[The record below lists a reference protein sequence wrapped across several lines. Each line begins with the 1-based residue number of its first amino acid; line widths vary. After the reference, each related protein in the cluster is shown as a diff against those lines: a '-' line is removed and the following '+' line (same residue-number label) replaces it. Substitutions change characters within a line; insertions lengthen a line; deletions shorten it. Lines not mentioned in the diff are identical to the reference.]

1 MENIDKHI
9 QKDKAIL
16 DDPQSSPQQRRH
28 IEGELKSLE
37 SYKVN
42 HPNDDH
48 DPTPLEL
55 YCNENPDA
63 SECRV
68 YDT

>member
-1 MENIDKHI
+1 MENIQSHIDKE
-9 QKDKAIL
+9 KKIL
-16 DDPQSSPQQRRH
+16 NDPTVSPQQRRH
-28 IEGELKSLE
+28 SQSELDSLE
-37 SYKVN
+37 LYKES

-63 SECRV
+63 LECLI
-68 YDT
+68 YED

>member
-1 MENIDKHI
+1 MENIQSHI
-9 QKDKAIL
+9 EKEKTIVN
-16 DDPQSSPQQRRH
+16 DPTASPQQRRH
-28 IEGELKSLE
+28 SQSELESLE
-37 SYKVN
+37 LYKEN

-63 SECRV
+63 LECLI
-68 YDT
+68 YED